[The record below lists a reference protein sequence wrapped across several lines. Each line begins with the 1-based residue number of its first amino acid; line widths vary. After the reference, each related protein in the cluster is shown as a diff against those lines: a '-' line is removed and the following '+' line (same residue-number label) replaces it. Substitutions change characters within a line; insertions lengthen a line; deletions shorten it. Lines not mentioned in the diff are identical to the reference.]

1 MSVTW
6 GYFALCFDELVLGE
20 TVTDAE
26 FRARYQA
33 PEALRFRDSPRALT
47 RKAQSEAG
55 KGSEALAL
63 IGRESLENNVGK
75 A

>member
-1 MSVTW
+1 MNVTW

-33 PEALRFRDSPRALT
+33 PEALRFRDRART
-47 RKAQSEAG
+47 HFGKAQSEAG
-55 KGSEALAL
+55 ASTKALAL
-63 IGRESLENNVGK
+63 IGGESLKNHVGK